1 MRLALFALLAA
12 SLTVLGM
19 TLAGCSSSKPTVR
32 EVKNFAAGEKAFVEH
47 LTYNL
52 VDTEI
57 EPHLGDEASLRTPE
71 HQFYLVQVSVS
82 NSGNS
87 EATIPSMALVD
98 DSGRQYPEL
107 TDGSG
112 VQQWLGVVRKV
123 GSGQTEQG
131 YAAFDAP
138 AGHYKL
144 KLTDDTSDSDVYV
157 DIPLNF
163 VHEHTEGATPAGP
176 AESDAPGILRSAPPE
191 KK

>member
-1 MRLALFALLAA
+1 MRLALSALFA
-12 SLTVLGM
+12 SLI
-19 TLAGCSSSKPTVR
+19 TLAGCSSPKPAR
-32 EVKNFAAGEKAFVEH
+32 EVKTFSAGEKAFVDR

-52 VDTEI
+52 IDTEI
-57 EPHLGDEASLRTPE
+57 ESHLGDEASPRTPE
-71 HQFYLVQVSVS
+71 HRFYLVQVSVS

-98 DSGRQYPEL
+98 DSGKQYPEL
-107 TDGSG
+107 TDGAG

-123 GSGQTEQG
+123 GAGQTEQG

-144 KLTDDTSDSDVYV
+144 KITDDTNDSDVYV
-157 DIPLNF
+157 DIPLSF
-163 VHEHTEGATPAGP
+163 VHEHTEGVTPAGP
-176 AESDAPGILRSAPPE
+176 ADSDSPGILKSAPAG